1 MAIEAAR
8 TDPNADVVAQLV
20 SVGERLPEPVAEA
33 ILRRGREVVPLL
45 IEVLADHALAQGDAP
60 GGGYAPIHAARV
72 LGDLEASEAIEPM
85 LRVLA
90 RCDAMDILYSTLIEV
105 LESFGPPVL
114 EPALAVHAAAE
125 SEDQRSAV
133 ADVLSRIGVR
143 DHRALAV
150 LLRMLEDDVELGAGL
165 LAEYGDPAAL
175 PHLGAALDRCELD
188 VRGGLLANQDIIELM
203 AAIEE
208 LGGALSEDQERK
220 VRAVK
225 GARDEARAPL
235 LAIGASDDDDEDE
248 VDDAERQGASERA
261 EIVRRFAHS
270 PHAGGAPD
278 LGWIDRALEYGA
290 EYEGVPFAAFDA
302 RVLREVLFGL
312 FPHKVSCEAA
322 AASEIVHSL
331 RAFWTFA
338 RDVLAHP
345 HAVACLAELGDEAI
359 PRLSRKLED
368 PSTFGMAKSFVMM
381 GRRRGFRVD
390 SEEGL
395 REWSDA
401 FDMLRASS
409 GGFRTL
415 PGRKSDENRRKKK
428 LRKLRK
434 QAQRRNRR

>member
-1 MAIEAAR
+1 MATEAAR

-20 SVGERLPEPVAEA
+20 SVGERLPGPVAEA

-45 IEVLADHALAQGDAP
+45 IEVLEDHALAQGDAP

-72 LGDLEASEAIEPM
+72 LRDLEASEAIEPM

-90 RCDAMDILYSTLIEV
+90 RCDAMDILYSTLTEV

-114 EPALAVHAAAE
+114 EPALAVHAAAK
-125 SEDQRSAV
+125 SEDQRSAI
-133 ADVLSRIGVR
+133 ADVLSRIGVLDDR
-143 DHRALAV
+143 ILAV
-150 LLRMLEDDVELGAGL
+150 LLRTLEDDVELGAGS

-175 PHLGAALDRCELD
+175 PHLGAALDGCELD
-188 VRGGLLANQDIIELM
+188 VRGGLLANQDIIELV
-203 AAIEE
+203 AAVEE

-220 VRAVK
+220 VRAVEA
-225 GARDEARAPL
+225 ARDEARAPL

-248 VDDAERQGASERA
+248 ADDAEGQWASERE
-261 EIVRRFAHS
+261 EIIRRFSES
-270 PHAGGAPD
+270 PHASGAPD
-278 LGWIDRALEYGA
+278 LDWIDRALDYGA
-290 EYEGVPFAAFDA
+290 EYEGVPFAGFDA
-302 RVLREVLFGL
+302 RVLREVLYGL
-312 FPHKVSCEAA
+312 FPRKVSCEATA
-322 AASEIVHSL
+322 AREIVHSL

-338 RDVLAHP
+338 RDVLVHP

-359 PRLSRKLED
+359 PRLARKLED
-368 PSTFGMAKSFVMM
+368 PSNFGMAKSFVMM

-401 FDMLRASS
+401 FNAGRASS

-415 PGRKSDENRRKKK
+415 PDRKSEENRRKKK

-434 QAQRRNRR
+434 RAQRRNRR